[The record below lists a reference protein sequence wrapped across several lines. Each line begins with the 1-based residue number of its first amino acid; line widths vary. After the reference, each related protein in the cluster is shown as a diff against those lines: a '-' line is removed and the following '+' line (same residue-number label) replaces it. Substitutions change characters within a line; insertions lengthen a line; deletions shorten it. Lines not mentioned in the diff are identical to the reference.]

1 MLRNYKLKAF
11 NKKII
16 TFNVRPSPV
25 CPRVYCRM
33 GASPVRRRNSVIS
46 GLSGKRRPPSTID
59 STVKGHSPLPQG
71 VVSISASSWWTSAG
85 MPYSSLN
92 AARAAG
98 VICGCLVFGSLRIG
112 QWSPWNLQEKEGKCY
127 LLGRD
132 GFLDQ
137 TKTWSP
143 VRPSSSKFF
152 SENEEHHEQ
161 WEKIATKE
169 ESKDLP
175 VKGRDYSFEHE
186 EWQTRLEE
194 RCLSSEASD
203 CREAVGAK
211 CGRGGLV
218 MSDKF
223 GPDRVVP
230 DRFGPDRRW
239 AKLCGPAVK
248 EAAWLTADKRELSR
262 ARLCRDAAEFGP
274 HLSLAVG
281 IKLCFAPLTL
291 SAPECPLILPLDFLN
306 SNIVCGFLQKSSFN
320 TKFAGSY
327 IKAMGSTSQPRPVDN
342 HHKAA
347 GATTTNNHHVGAPVL
362 SKMIRQD
369 LITMKE
375 AMVEVQKKTDH
386 INVQINQVCETFEV
400 LETRGGNETQRELGE
415 LKNDVKKLKSQIPSK
430 LIKVNPADSQPRQ
443 NPWLD
448 GSINHN
454 SNQDNIN
461 KAGDENILYSL
472 HKDPK
477 FEHNTA
483 FQQFEVSFLSLPFTL
498 RDCLLCFLRFPE
510 MVSIKKF
517 IIYRWIGEGFL
528 PPNPE
533 DQKTKEEIA
542 LGKTEEDFGNE
553 IFGELIAKDF
563 IEPIYKSCSLVT
575 NSYRMLP
582 FIRSALT
589 IMAERFGF
597 SPVYTLGPDTSTL
610 AQYNEYQCL
619 LNVGAAIIDGGPKLF
634 SKMNHFKIL
643 YLERWQRSVT
653 HHIEVANAKILHG
666 LKKMNQLRFLSLR
679 GISLITELPQFISWL
694 TSLKI
699 LDLKACHNLEVV
711 PYGIGF
717 LKNLT
722 HLDMSECYLLEH
734 MPKEPYASPT
744 GSLAFRSLPSSKPV
758 TKLPSSLQK
767 LELECTPFTV
777 EWLLFANLKNLKKVY
792 IRGGLLCF
800 LGPMVAT
807 TVEIL
812 RLKYLSEFEMNWR
825 EFRRLFPNLIYVEKL
840 ECPGLNNFPCD
851 ENVLGIVPW
860 FQRNQAYR
868 QKSPHV
874 PLRPYFLVGASS
886 LSPSLFHA
894 PPYTLLCTRVHRLAT
909 MHLRMPLLLPCTRV
923 RRLAISHPRTPSCYR
938 APACAI
944 SATPHADVISAQ
956 CRRASRTLRLR
967 ACKVREFVLLSSYYK
982 FGLMSRGNKVW
993 FKNHAKRRTLS
1004 GPESRRAAEGSEN
1017 RKLVSKREKWST
1029 TTKRLSTD
1037 HSLPPGKRNRA
1048 WPANQA
1054 KSQRVQRP
1062 GGKAPNQ
1069 NSGNSKR
1076 AQHAQ
1081 SPSAQ
1086 SMMSE
1091 S

>member
-1 MLRNYKLKAF
+1 
-11 NKKII
+11 
-16 TFNVRPSPV
+16 
-25 CPRVYCRM
+25 
-33 GASPVRRRNSVIS
+33 
-46 GLSGKRRPPSTID
+46 
-59 STVKGHSPLPQG
+59 
-71 VVSISASSWWTSAG
+71 
-85 MPYSSLN
+85 
-92 AARAAG
+92 
-98 VICGCLVFGSLRIG
+98 
-112 QWSPWNLQEKEGKCY
+112 
-127 LLGRD
+127 
-132 GFLDQ
+132 
-137 TKTWSP
+137 
-143 VRPSSSKFF
+143 
-152 SENEEHHEQ
+152 
-161 WEKIATKE
+161 
-169 ESKDLP
+169 
-175 VKGRDYSFEHE
+175 
-186 EWQTRLEE
+186 
-194 RCLSSEASD
+194 
-203 CREAVGAK
+203 
-211 CGRGGLV
+211 
-218 MSDKF
+218 
-223 GPDRVVP
+223 
-230 DRFGPDRRW
+230 
-239 AKLCGPAVK
+239 
-248 EAAWLTADKRELSR
+248 
-262 ARLCRDAAEFGP
+262 
-274 HLSLAVG
+274 
-281 IKLCFAPLTL
+281 
-291 SAPECPLILPLDFLN
+291 
-306 SNIVCGFLQKSSFN
+306 
-320 TKFAGSY
+320 
-327 IKAMGSTSQPRPVDN
+327 MGSTSQPRPLDN

-369 LITMKE
+369 LIIMKE
-375 AMVEVQKKTDH
+375 AMAEVQKKTDH
-386 INVQINQVCETFEV
+386 INVQINQVYERFEV

-430 LIKVNPADSQPRQ
+430 LIKVNPADSQPRR

-461 KAGDENILYSL
+461 KAGDENILFSL

-510 MVSIKKF
+510 MVSIKKKF
-517 IIYRWIGEGFL
+517 IIYWWIGEGFL

-553 IFGELIAKDF
+553 MGELIARDF
-563 IEPIYKSCSLVT
+563 IEPIYKNCSLVT

-582 FIRSALT
+582 FIRSTLT

-597 SPVYTLGPDTSTL
+597 SPVYTLGPDTPTL

-653 HHIEVANAKILHG
+653 HHIEVADAKILHG

-711 PYGIGF
+711 PDGIGF

-734 MPKEPYASPT
+734 MPKGIGSLSQLQVLKGFIIRHSTDKKSCTIDDLTKLTKLRKLSICMCSTITEFSTSKNSLLLLEKLKTLQTLKISWREYDLQGENDDTPQSEPYASPT

-777 EWLLFANLKNLKKVY
+777 EWLLFAKLKNLKKLY

-825 EFRRLFPNLIYVEKL
+825 EFRRLFPNLIYLEKV
-840 ECPGLNNFPCD
+840 ECPRLNNFPCD
-851 ENVLGIVPW
+851 EN
-860 FQRNQAYR
+860 
-868 QKSPHV
+868 
-874 PLRPYFLVGASS
+874 
-886 LSPSLFHA
+886 
-894 PPYTLLCTRVHRLAT
+894 
-909 MHLRMPLLLPCTRV
+909 
-923 RRLAISHPRTPSCYR
+923 
-938 APACAI
+938 
-944 SATPHADVISAQ
+944 
-956 CRRASRTLRLR
+956 
-967 ACKVREFVLLSSYYK
+967 
-982 FGLMSRGNKVW
+982 GLWMN
-993 FKNHAKRRTLS
+993 
-1004 GPESRRAAEGSEN
+1004 
-1017 RKLVSKREKWST
+1017 
-1029 TTKRLSTD
+1029 
-1037 HSLPPGKRNRA
+1037 
-1048 WPANQA
+1048 
-1054 KSQRVQRP
+1054 
-1062 GGKAPNQ
+1062 
-1069 NSGNSKR
+1069 
-1076 AQHAQ
+1076 
-1081 SPSAQ
+1081 
-1086 SMMSE
+1086 
-1091 S
+1091 